1 MALISAVHTKR
12 LIPDF
17 EKESWFDVRPICAG
31 DFEGHPTDAPE
42 ITISI
47 NLLAS
52 LITAWSYEE
61 PVSRENVARLDVD
74 TFIWLQGALTTASG
88 IRSNDEKKG
97 SGNNSSSRQQR
108 REKVSLVSSGI

>member
-17 EKESWFDVRPICAG
+17 EPESWFDVRPICAG
-31 DFEGHPTDAPE
+31 DFEGLTTDGQQ
-42 ITISI
+42 ITLSI
-47 NLLAS
+47 DLLTS

-74 TFIWLQGALTTASG
+74 TFVWLQGALTTASG
-88 IRSNDEKKG
+88 IRSEPEKKE